1 MWLLLFFV
9 LFFFYHRM
17 IPDLEAAQRLTDF
30 RPQDRLTITTDIF
43 EVVPAFG

>member
-1 MWLLLFFV
+1 MAVIVFV
-9 LFFFYHRM
+9 FSHHKK

-43 EVVPAFG
+43 EVISAVG